1 MNNSMPNYIHN
12 SAHKEF
18 IRDKWVE
25 FINEILVEGEELGI
39 ITFPAEEMQDLFLFK
54 EKGLIDW
61 EENETGNFTITK
73 GKIVCFEKSTK
84 IWMALRTK
92 LVGAEVEKD
101 EIGSYLR
108 SKYQAI
114 MNGQPKVFPVTAV
127 NLDYDGN
134 ISKNKVPIQEKIDLI
149 FKFQA
154 HHTQNFALFITWP
167 YTENEDTNEYKQLLK
182 QTIAN
187 NLEDPS
193 ATAFRDSF
201 LQSFNLDDINY
212 DNLSIIGLTKIIFRN
227 SANAHYKLT
236 KNEFYVYGETGRR
249 KMYSIMLNF
258 EFIGN
263 GTSQNLIYSQDVAF
277 ALSQILTLQDNV

>member
-1 MNNSMPNYIHN
+1 MSNKTSNYIHN

-61 EENETGNFTITK
+61 EENETGNLTITK
-73 GKIVCFEKSTK
+73 GKIICFEKSTK

-92 LVGAEVEKD
+92 LVGAEVEKE
-101 EIGSYLR
+101 EIGNYLR

-114 MNGQPKVFPVTAV
+114 MNGHPKVFPVTAV

-134 ISKNKVPIQEKIDLI
+134 LSKNKVPIQEKIDLI

-167 YTENEDTNEYKQLLK
+167 YSEDEDTIEYKQLLK

-193 ATAFRDSF
+193 AKNFKENF
-201 LQSFNLDDINY
+201 LQNFNLEDLDY
-212 DNLSIIGLTKIIFRN
+212 DNLSIIGITKLIFRN
-227 SANAHYKLT
+227 SSNAYYKLV

-263 GTSQNLIYSQDVAF
+263 GTSQNLIYSQDVTF
-277 ALSQILTLQDNV
+277 ALSKIQNLSN